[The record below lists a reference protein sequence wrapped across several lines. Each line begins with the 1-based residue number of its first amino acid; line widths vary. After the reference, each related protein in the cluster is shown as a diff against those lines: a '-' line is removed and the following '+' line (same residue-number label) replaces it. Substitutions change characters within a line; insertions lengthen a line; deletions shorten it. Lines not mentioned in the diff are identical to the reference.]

1 MINVNNASK
10 EINDYIRTI
19 NTNHKFL
26 TDYQAIILNYFNS
39 KLFSDKNILL
49 LWLAVGRGK
58 TLTSLSCAIAGINSK
73 KYKQIVILSP
83 KSIQD
88 EFLKNLNFY
97 FFLTYDKDRE
107 RADKEY
113 NKYLPYFKFVP
124 YNAWNAYE
132 QFKQIKDFED
142 TLYIIDEA
150 HLFMKSIIK
159 VNLLPSEAKKAN
171 IGNCLRIYKKIKRTK
186 NKKILALTG
195 TPCAKTPFE
204 LIPMINLAYE
214 KDLFAL
220 NIQQFED
227 RYIDYENN
235 VILREKELINKFN
248 GLIAYVPP
256 LTADE
261 VNGEIKQVKA
271 TDLIIE
277 EVEMSENQFKQY
289 IIDYE
294 KEKQEVGFSNKRNI
308 YGIMFGQ
315 KSSFHAKT
323 FEDCIYWNSE
333 LRNIPNENRN
343 DVNKIIID
351 KEHTPKI
358 LKMYEDSKNIKGK
371 ICYYFRFTNAYG
383 VSCMEECLKM
393 NGYRRI
399 NNGEDVYKNKDKRYV
414 IFSGDIDNN
423 IRNQWKDL
431 YNNPKNKYGEYIKY
445 MILSPSATVGITL
458 RDVRFLGIGSVE
470 FNYSNIR
477 QILGRC
483 NRLNS
488 HKNLP
493 ENERTLINKIYI
505 MTKNEKY
512 YAKHKT
518 RINEICDRKAKYYN
532 KPCPSIERIIYEDA
546 IEDDKINEA
555 FKNNIL
561 KKASITEELYK

>member
-1 MINVNNASK
+1 MINNASK
-10 EINDYIRTI
+10 EINDYIRSV
-19 NTNHKFL
+19 NTKHKFL
-26 TDYQAIILNYFNS
+26 TDYQTIILNYFNS
-39 KLFSDKNILL
+39 KLFKDKNLLL

-73 KYKQIVILSP
+73 QFKQIIILSP

-97 FFLTYDKDRE
+97 FFLTHDKDRE
-107 RADKEY
+107 KADKEY
-113 NKYLPYFKFVP
+113 NKYLSYFKFIP

-132 QFKQIKDFED
+132 QFKQIKEFEN

-171 IGNCLRIYKKIKRTK
+171 IGNCLRIYKKIKRVK

-204 LIPMINLAYE
+204 LVPMINLAYE
-214 KDLFAL
+214 KDLFNL

-235 VILREKELINKFN
+235 IILREKELIDKFN

-256 LTADE
+256 ITSDE
-261 VNGEIKQVKA
+261 ANGTIKQVKA
-271 TDLIIE
+271 TELIIE
-277 EVEMSENQFKQY
+277 EVEMSENQYKQY

-294 KEKQEVGFSNKRNI
+294 KEKNEVGFTNKRNI

-315 KSSFHAKT
+315 KSSFHSKT

-333 LRNIPNENRN
+333 LRNIEKENRN
-343 DVNKIIID
+343 EIKKIIID

-358 LKMYEDSKNIKGK
+358 LKMFEDSKNINGK
-371 ICYYFRFTNAYG
+371 ICFYFRFTNAYG
-383 VSCMEECLKM
+383 VGCMEECLKM
-393 NGYRRI
+393 EGFRRI
-399 NNGEDVYKNKDKRYV
+399 QQGEDVFKNKDKRYV

-431 YNNPKNKYGEYIKY
+431 YNHPKNKYGEYIKY

-458 RDVRFLGIGSVE
+458 RDVRFLGIGSIE

-493 ENERTLINKIYI
+493 EEDRTLINKIYI

-512 YAKHKT
+512 YKKHKT
-518 RINEICDRKAKYYN
+518 KIDEICDRKAKYYN
-532 KPCPSIERIIYEDA
+532 KPCPTIERIIYEDA

-561 KKASITEELYK
+561 KKASITEEIYK